1 MRPEKNMNA
10 TKNYQSPTDEEI
22 STYAYYLWES
32 DGRVHGRDVDYW
44 LQAKA
49 HLTAHR
55 EYEAGLLQKAE
66 KSLSNKTPVLIAEIS
81 TNGKSAKQRR
91 QNRAVAERVYA

>member
-1 MRPEKNMNA
+1 MNA
-10 TKNYQSPTDEEI
+10 AKNYQSPTDEEI

-66 KSLSNKTPVLIAEIS
+66 KSFSNKPPVKIAEVNAS
-81 TNGKSAKQRR
+81 AKSARPRR
-91 QNRAVAERVYA
+91 QNRAIAESAYA